1 MVIMTDFHQISK
13 RVLFR
18 GEADRGLTGSIP
30 GAGTSAARIPR
41 KHTKVKVTLNLDGD
55 IVDALKVKAQA
66 LGLGYQVLMNQLLRE
81 SIEGSTP
88 ERLAKEVGNLLA
100 TDPSFL
106 FQVSRALKE
115 HHDKS

>member
-1 MVIMTDFHQISK
+1 MADFHQLTK

-18 GEADRGLTGSIP
+18 GETERGLVGSIP

-55 IVDALKVKAQA
+55 IVDALKVKAQE

-88 ERLAKEVGNLLA
+88 ERLAKEVGSLLA
-100 TDPSFL
+100 ADPSFL
-106 FQVSRALKE
+106 FQLSRSLKE
-115 HHDKS
+115 NHDQS